1 MRCSTCSLHGKPCP
15 QKDDAAGVIEKMVAA
30 DVIVL
35 PPLPRATRAP
45 IFCNTCLT
53 ILWDFL
59 IAWTKIGLLLRIH

>member
-35 PPLPRATRAP
+35 PPLPRATRAST
-45 IFCNTCLT
+45 FCNTCLT